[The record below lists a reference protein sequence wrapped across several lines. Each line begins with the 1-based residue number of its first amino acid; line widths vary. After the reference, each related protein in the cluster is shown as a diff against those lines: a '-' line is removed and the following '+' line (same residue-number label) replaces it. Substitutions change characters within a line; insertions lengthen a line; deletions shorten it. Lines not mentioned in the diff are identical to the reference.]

1 MSTDFNT
8 NTIQTE
14 GSIRPKSIDTPLDI
28 RTRVETEKDILSI
41 PSPYI
46 GMVVYVKDTGK
57 RFEVLTLKDKKQGF
71 SVIKNAAVGTYR
83 EIISKFDVVNTIE
96 ERNIYSEK
104 GYASPGMSIYVLD
117 NQKEYRYIN
126 DTWIEIIND
135 LSQIHGH
142 NNKDVLDSITLS
154 DIENWNAKSNFSGS
168 YNDLTDKP
176 EIPSI
181 EGLATQE
188 FVETRIQESARPN
201 FNFKIHMMP
210 QDTKPYVITT
220 GEYPNLVVE
229 FHIPSNN
236 GSTVEYEIATEKE
249 TTAMYESGIQ

>member
-126 DTWIEIIND
+126 DTWKEMPND
-135 LSQIHGH
+135 LVNGH
-142 NNKDVLDSITLS
+142 EHENKDVLDNITIQ
-154 DIENWNAKSNFSGS
+154 DITNWNAKSDFSGS
-168 YNDLTDKP
+168 YNDLSDLPPLPTKFSDLTNDMN
-176 EIPSI
+176 
-181 EGLATQE
+181 LATESFVLSAIDGIDLSRYALLEDLQE
-188 FVETRIQESARPN
+188 TYATKLYVDNRISNHDHTVMNEN
-201 FNFKIHMMP
+201 DINEIFNKL
-210 QDTKPYVITT
+210 Y
-220 GEYPNLVVE
+220 
-229 FHIPSNN
+229 
-236 GSTVEYEIATEKE
+236 
-249 TTAMYESGIQ
+249 